1 MQLDATEGSH
11 NTVKKRPSRMSNME
25 KDGKLQG
32 SVVKGHP
39 RSLVA
44 RIQIPVMDKE
54 KARLFQIAST
64 LNLS

>member
-1 MQLDATEGSH
+1 
-11 NTVKKRPSRMSNME
+11 MSNME